1 MIMDKEG
8 LKMKQL
14 LRNMYVENKRILLR
28 CDFNVPMAEGNIV
41 DESKIINSLETINYL
56 LSKNCKIII
65 LSHLGRVKTNEDKS
79 KYSLLPVKNSLE
91 RLLNRQINFAPDI
104 LAEETKNMALNLQ
117 SGEILLLENTRFLDI
132 PNNLESSLNEEVAKY
147 LASLGEIFV
156 FDAFAVAHRSHTT
169 VVGIP
174 KYLPSCLGFLVE
186 KEKAMLDKIIM
197 EPNRPFTVIMGGAKV
212 NDKLKIINSLLPKC
226 EHLLLSGGIANSF
239 LSALNL
245 NVGSSL
251 KTKNPETIKELKRL
265 MLTYKEKFAF
275 PLDAIVSTTYSDTP
289 TIKNINQIETND
301 VIKDIGTKTVSKYNN
316 IINESNTIFM
326 NGTMGI
332 YEEKEYANG
341 TILILNALKAK
352 KEQVVIGGGDTV
364 GAVNTLGF
372 KNIFPNI
379 SSGGGATLEYI
390 ANGSLP
396 GIDAIREEDDIE
408 VLDL

>member
-1 MIMDKEG
+1 
-8 LKMKQL
+8 MKQL
-14 LRNMYVENKRILLR
+14 LRNMVVDNKRILLR
-28 CDFNVPMAEGNIV
+28 CDFNVPMVGTNIT
-41 DESKIINSLETINYL
+41 DESKIVKSLETINYL

-65 LSHLGRVKTNEDKS
+65 LSHLGRVKTEEDK
-79 KYSLLPVKNSLE
+79 KIYSLLPVKSALE
-91 RLLNRQINFAPDI
+91 RLLNRPVLFATDI
-104 LAEETKNMALNLQ
+104 LSEETKNMALNLK
-117 SGEILLLENTRFLDI
+117 SGEILLLENTRFLDV
-132 PNNLESSLNEEVAKY
+132 PNKWESTLNEEVAQH

-186 KEKAMLDKIIM
+186 KEQAMLDKLIM
-197 EPNRPFTVIMGGAKV
+197 NPKRPFTVIMGGAKV
-212 NDKLKIINSLLPKC
+212 DDKLKIIHSLLPKC
-226 EHLLLSGGIANSF
+226 EHLLVSGGIANSF
-239 LSALNL
+239 LSALGL

-251 KTKNPETIKELKRL
+251 KTEDQAVISELKKL
-265 MLTYKEKFAF
+265 MLAYKEKFAF
-275 PLDAIVSTTYSDTP
+275 PLDAIVTTTYSDTP
-289 TIKNINQIETND
+289 RMTYINKIDTND
-301 VIKDIGTKTVSKYNN
+301 VIKDIGVKTIEKYGK
-316 IINESNTIFM
+316 ILKESETIFM

-332 YEEKEYANG
+332 YEEKAFANG
-341 TILILNALKAK
+341 TTEILNILKEK
-352 KEQVVIGGGDTV
+352 KDQVVIGGGDTV

-390 ANGSLP
+390 ASGSLP